1 LELFKTDLLSSDYC
15 KLLEK
20 VVDVLLLEPDCHL
33 IDDFV
38 DFEEVVCRE
47 RPELL

>member
-1 LELFKTDLLSSDYC
+1 LELFEAYFLCSDQSE
-15 KLLEK
+15 LLEK

-38 DFEEVVCRE
+38 DFEAVVCGE